1 MVEFVCVFFTDPEI
15 ESRIPLVKSLDI
27 YVPRDERF
35 GHLKLSDF
43 LAYALKAISQFIKPG
58 LEELFEGTPGEFD
71 SLQDVLDLYEGGFP
85 VPEGLF
91 EAIRENVA
99 APLLKEIFRTDGERL
114 FKFPSPQVIKGISSQ
129 S

>member
-1 MVEFVCVFFTDPEI
+1 MKTSFIGSISFSDPET
-15 ESRIPLVKSLDI
+15 ESRIPLINSLNI

-43 LAYALKAISQFIKPG
+43 LAYALKAVSEFIKPG
-58 LEELFEGTPGEFD
+58 LEEYFEGTPGEFD
-71 SLQDVLDLYEGGFP
+71 ILQDVLDLYEGGFP

-91 EAIRENVA
+91 ELISENIA

-114 FKFPSPQVIKGISSQ
+114 FKFPMPQVIKGI
-129 S
+129 